1 MRSAS
6 SRLAT
11 ALLGAAWA
19 WSACSQP
26 PTPAPEH
33 VLFVLIDTLRAD
45 HLSVLGYP
53 RPTSPN
59 LDRLASEGVLCTQA
73 ISQCS
78 FTSPSMVSLMT
89 GHYIG
94 RERQDIPEDLGTLAE
109 SFAAAGWATGG
120 FASNPLI
127 TAKNGFARGFERFET
142 IDEHGSNAPIEAW
155 LAARGDRNT
164 FTYVHITEPHDPYR
178 APEGQQQW
186 LELGGLLPGDR
197 SEYYEQ
203 VAREMNLSGA
213 QADRVQIAK
222 EIGGYDDEVRS
233 ADRRVGE
240 LAELYERAGLRS
252 RTLVV
257 VTADHGE
264 GLWQHVAL
272 MNGQRGGALRKG
284 EAPSLINTLM
294 PTHGNQVH
302 HELVRVPLILAGPGV
317 PAGERIETPVENVDL
332 FPTLLELAGLR
343 PAKGLQGQSLLRRL
357 DGSRD
362 VKQDAFSYTRF
373 NVTVIDSAGWS
384 LILPTEEGECAEG
397 LQPELFRL
405 TDDPY
410 QRRNLAAS
418 HADVVERLKLIAEH
432 RLGIAI
438 AEQGTV
444 SEEDLRAFN
453 QLGYVGQSDRE
464 ESRRAFAKRPVEEVV
479 DELTSHKT
487 PCTQRL
493 IAAESLAGRE
503 LDDAL
508 RARLSE
514 WRETETA
521 AAVKRAIDALLSK

>member
-1 MRSAS
+1 MGSVT

-11 ALLGAAWA
+11 ALIGAACA
-19 WSACSQP
+19 WSACSP
-26 PTPAPEH
+26 PPPPAPEH

-45 HLSVLGYP
+45 HLAVLGYP

-59 LDRLASEGVLCTQA
+59 LDRLANEGVLCTQA

-94 RERQDIPEDLGTLAE
+94 RERQDIPEGLSTLAE
-109 SFAAAGWATGG
+109 SFAAAGWATAG

-127 TAKNGFARGFERFET
+127 TEKNGFARGFERFER

-155 LAARGDRNT
+155 LAARGERRT
-164 FTYVHITEPHDPYR
+164 FTYLHITEPHDPYE
-178 APEGQQQW
+178 APEGQRQW
-186 LELGGLLPGDR
+186 SELGGMLPGDR
-197 SEYYEQ
+197 AEFY
-203 VAREMNLSGA
+203 
-213 QADRVQIAK
+213 DRVEGELHLAGGPDMRQEIAK
-222 EIGGYDDEVRS
+222 KIGGYDDEVRS

-240 LAELYERAGLRS
+240 LLAFYDRAGLRG
-252 RTLVV
+252 RTVVV

-272 MNGQRGGALRKG
+272 MNGQRSGALRKG
-284 EAPSLINTLM
+284 EAPNLINTLM

-302 HELVRVPLILAGPGV
+302 HELVRVPLILSGPGL
-317 PAGERIETPVENVDL
+317 PAGERIATPVENVDL
-332 FPTLLELAGLR
+332 FPTLLELVGLR
-343 PAKGLQGQSLLRRL
+343 PAKGLQGQSLMRRL
-357 DGSRD
+357 DGSSD
-362 VKQDAFSYTRF
+362 VKQYAFSYTRF
-373 NVTVIDSAGWS
+373 NVTVIDGEGWS

-397 LQPELFRL
+397 LELELFRL

-418 HADVVERLKLIAEH
+418 HPDVVERLKQVAQQ
-432 RLGIAI
+432 RMGIAI

-444 SEEDLRAFN
+444 SEEDLGAF
-453 QLGYVGQSDRE
+453 QLLGYVGMADRE
-464 ESRRAFAKRPVEEVV
+464 ESRRAFAKRPVEEVA
-479 DELTSHKT
+479 DELMSLKT

-503 LDDAL
+503 LGAEL
-508 RARLSE
+508 RERLSA
-514 WRETETA
+514 WRESETA
-521 AAVKRAIDALLSK
+521 SAVKRALDDVLGK